1 VAKRRKVGNLLTL
14 GLLALLM
21 PGQSMHP
28 YEMANVLKRTGKER
42 DLKIKWGTFYTVV
55 QNLEKAGYI
64 VATGSDRAGGRPER
78 TSYAIT
84 DAGRAELIDWL
95 REIIADP
102 EPEQSRFEA
111 ALSVAGVLG
120 PDQTVELL
128 KLRVAALDQ
137 DIEAMTVGLAE
148 AGPVVPRIFLIEAEY
163 ALAMRRA
170 ELGWVRGILG
180 EVESGTL
187 PGIAEWRRY
196 FQTGEM
202 PPEFQALLNE
212 TAGGQAN
219 DGHATNGPSTAGD
232 QKTRNG
238 KGS

>member
-1 VAKRRKVGNLLTL
+1 
-14 GLLALLM
+14 
-21 PGQSMHP
+21 MHP

-42 DLKIKWGTFYTVV
+42 DFKIKWGTFYTVV

-137 DIEAMTVGLAE
+137 DIEAMAAGLAE
-148 AGPVVPRIFLIEAEY
+148 AGPVVPQIFLIEAEY

-180 EVESGTL
+180 EIESGAL

-212 TAGGQAN
+212 TAGGQA
-219 DGHATNGPSTAGD
+219 SAGG
-232 QKTRNG
+232 QKARNG
-238 KGS
+238 NGS